1 MSRQRILAS
10 ALGFSAAAF
19 ITLAVHEGYTDQA
32 VIPIK
37 GDVPTLGFGQTQGVK
52 MGDTTTPI
60 RALIRFKS
68 EIDEYEGAIK
78 RCANVPMQ
86 QAEYDLWVNMAYNI
100 GPTRFCRDKQGNPSS
115 IVKALNAGDYKGA
128 CDAILLYKYAGK
140 NDCSVPNNKVCPGL
154 WKRRLEAHATCLSL
168 L

>member
-1 MSRQRILAS
+1 MKNLRIIAA
-10 ALGFSAAAF
+10 ALSLSAAGF

-32 VIPIK
+32 IIPIK

-86 QAEYDLWVNMAYNI
+86 QAEYDLWVNLTYNI
-100 GPTRFCRDKQGNPSS
+100 GGSAFCKSS
-115 IVKALNAGDYKGA
+115 MASRLREGDYKGA
-128 CDAILLYKYAGK
+128 CDAILLYKYAGG
-140 NDCSVPNNKVCPGL
+140 NDCSIPNNRVCPGL
-154 WKRRLEAHATCLSL
+154 WKRRLEAHQTCLSL